1 MVREPLVHRNDIPGE
16 THASRR
22 RNATSM
28 VRPRHSADDAGAVRV
43 VFARYAM
50 GGRSQNRRQPSP
62 EISRVVSQ
70 SRTFLQ
76 RRHGRRSKTLLERAE
91 FFNVSASAGQCRN
104 SNRPHGK
111 THGSALLRG
120 IKSAK
125 SSSGEECIRQSMEAN
140 KNPTTEV
147 FAGLVERVTFHNE
160 DNGFCVLRVKARGK
174 REPITVVGHAAVI
187 SAGEFIQARGEWN
200 NDGT

>member
-16 THASRR
+16 PRASRR

-70 SRTFLQ
+70 TRTFLQ

-125 SSSGEECIRQSMEAN
+125 SSLGRLTPSFVQQCHWAISMGRDLIGKALSEGMFKDNRDAN
-140 KNPTTEV
+140 K
-147 FAGLVERVTFHNE
+147 
-160 DNGFCVLRVKARGK
+160 D
-174 REPITVVGHAAVI
+174 
-187 SAGEFIQARGEWN
+187 
-200 NDGT
+200 